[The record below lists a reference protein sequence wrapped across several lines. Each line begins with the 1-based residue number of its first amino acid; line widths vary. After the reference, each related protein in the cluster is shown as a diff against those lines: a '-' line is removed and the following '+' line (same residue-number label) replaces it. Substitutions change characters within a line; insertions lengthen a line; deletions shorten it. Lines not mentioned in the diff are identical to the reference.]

1 MGLMTAFKKHSVE
14 VDNDVLFDTD
24 AGRLNTN
31 DMVDKINALK
41 KACEEKDKEIADKE
55 AECKSLRDK
64 VAELEDKKS
73 DPKDDDDKDKENADE
88 DKDKDED
95 GEDKDKGEGK
105 ENSMASHEPSTKLN
119 EAANAA
125 MKNAAGAEHL
135 KAAVKANEQPNVA
148 KVSVRSASR
157 IEK

>member
-1 MGLMTAFKKHSVE
+1 MGLITAFKKHSVE

-31 DMVDKINALK
+31 DMVEKINALK

-64 VAELEDKKS
+64 VAELEDKK
-73 DPKDDDDKDKENADE
+73 DPKDDDEKDKENADE

-105 ENSMASHEPSTKLN
+105 ENSAASHEPSTKLN
-119 EAANAA
+119 EAAEAA
-125 MKNAAGAEHL
+125 MKSAANAEHL

-157 IEK
+157 IAK